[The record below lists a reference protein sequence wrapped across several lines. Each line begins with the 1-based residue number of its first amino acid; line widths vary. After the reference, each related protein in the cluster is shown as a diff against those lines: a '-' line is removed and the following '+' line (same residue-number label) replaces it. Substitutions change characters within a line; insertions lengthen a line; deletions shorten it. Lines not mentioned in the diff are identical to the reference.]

1 MWKRGVACQW
11 YLGLRDGM
19 CKGRGSL
26 GILALMLRV
35 WAVVRLSCLTLGP
48 TGASDKRS
56 MIVFRLAKASRSRCF
71 ACTTARAPNV
81 HAGAWPA
88 LAHSSSVIALWEWAA
103 AAAAV
108 IVAVLF
114 CLRLTRQGLGT
125 LEEERDRC
133 LERIREMEEQ
143 VREDQKNMPSGEHLR
158 IVHAALED
166 LLRQA
171 GAPTEDGLLVEMDA
185 AGQCLVWRLPGPDGR
200 PEEWRVRL
208 FMRERELRGTHKV
221 AHGQARWRLS
231 GPGVEE
237 DFTDLV
243 QLLRAC
249 NGRLAQRTR
258 PAHLPPQPGAEL
270 PDPVRPEPPHLAR
283 RLARPGAKHGPQ
295 VSVSRI
301 HPGLVKRLFEL
312 EVPEIQSG
320 IVQIKSISREA
331 GSRTKMAV
339 HSTDPMIDP
348 VGSCVGPRGQRVD
361 RVVTELRGEK
371 IDIIKWS
378 ADPAEFVA
386 NALNPAHVVNVFVN
400 EQEKAC
406 RVVVPDNQLS
416 LAIGKEG
423 QNARLAAR
431 LTSWKIDIKSQSQ
444 VDEQVEAEA
453 GEAPTVEGDA
463 E

>member
-1 MWKRGVACQW
+1 MRKTTQKEDKRQGIDKNENRDMIEAVAALAKEKNISKELLFSAIEEALKSA
-11 YLGLRDGM
+11 YKNNFSKEYGM
-19 CKGRGSL
+19 PPSN
-26 GILALMLRV
+26 ANVRV
-35 WAVVRLSCLTLGP
+35 ELNRETGAVRLYARKTVERWP
-48 TGASDKRS
+48 TDEATEISIEEAQAIQPSYQQDD
-56 MIVFRLAKASRSRCF
+56 IVEVEVKQ
-71 ACTTARAPNV
+71 
-81 HAGAWPA
+81 
-88 LAHSSSVIALWEWAA
+88 
-103 AAAAV
+103 V
-108 IVAVLF
+108 IV
-114 CLRLTRQGLGT
+114 QK
-125 LEEERDRC
+125 
-133 LERIREMEEQ
+133 IREAERGKVYDDFIEK
-143 VREDQKNMPSGEHLR
+143 ENEILTA
-158 IVHAALED
+158 IVHSVDPETKDVYVELGKTEGVLEPSQQMATD
-166 LLRQA
+166 VY
-171 GAPTEDGLLVEMDA
+171 APG
-185 AGQCLVWRLPGPDGR
+185 
-200 PEEWRVRL
+200 
-208 FMRERELRGTHKV
+208 ERFKV
-221 AHGQARWRLS
+221 YVLEVVA
-231 GPGVEE
+231 
-237 DFTDLV
+237 D
-243 QLLRAC
+243 
-249 NGRLAQRTR
+249 
-258 PAHLPPQPGAEL
+258 
-270 PDPVRPEPPHLAR
+270 R

-431 LTSWKIDIKSQSQ
+431 LSGWKIDIKSQSQ
-444 VDEQVEAEA
+444 IDEQVEAEA
-453 GEAPTVEGDA
+453 AEASSAEGDA

>member
-1 MWKRGVACQW
+1 MNSRSKKNEQPEKESMVQAVTALAKEKNISKEVLFSAIEEALKSA
-11 YLGLRDGM
+11 YKNNFSKEYGM
-19 CKGRGSL
+19 PPSN
-26 GILALMLRV
+26 ANVRV
-35 WAVVRLSCLTLGP
+35 ELNRE
-48 TGASDKRS
+48 TGA
-56 MIVFRLAKASRSRCF
+56 
-71 ACTTARAPNV
+71 
-81 HAGAWPA
+81 
-88 LAHSSSVIALWEWAA
+88 
-103 AAAAV
+103 
-108 IVAVLF
+108 
-114 CLRLTRQGLGT
+114 
-125 LEEERDRC
+125 
-133 LERIREMEEQ
+133 
-143 VREDQKNMPSGEHLR
+143 
-158 IVHAALED
+158 
-166 LLRQA
+166 
-171 GAPTEDGLLVEMDA
+171 
-185 AGQCLVWRLPGPDGR
+185 
-200 PEEWRVRL
+200 VRL
-208 FMRERELRGTHKV
+208 FARKTVERWVTDEASEISIEDAQKIQPSYQQDDIVEVEVTPDNFRRVAAQTAKQVIVQKIREAERGKVYDDFIEKENEILTAIVHSVDPETKDVYVELGKTEGVLEPSQQMATDVYAPGERFKV
-221 AHGQARWRLS
+221 YVLEVVA
-231 GPGVEE
+231 
-237 DFTDLV
+237 D
-243 QLLRAC
+243 
-249 NGRLAQRTR
+249 
-258 PAHLPPQPGAEL
+258 
-270 PDPVRPEPPHLAR
+270 R

-431 LTSWKIDIKSQSQ
+431 LSGWKIDIKSQSQ
-444 VDEQVEAEA
+444 IDEQVEAEA
-453 GEAPTVEGDA
+453 AEAPSAEGDA